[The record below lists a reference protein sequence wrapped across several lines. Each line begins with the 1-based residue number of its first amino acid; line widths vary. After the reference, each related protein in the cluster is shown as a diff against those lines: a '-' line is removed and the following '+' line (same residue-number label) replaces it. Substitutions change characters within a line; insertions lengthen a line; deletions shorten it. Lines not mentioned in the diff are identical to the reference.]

1 MENETMNIK
10 EVSEYLRCSIS
21 TIRNLVR
28 NKEINS
34 FRVGNRLFFRKS
46 TINNWILQQ
55 EIGNMQDNNYETKIK
70 PLKSEVS

>member
-10 EVSEYLRCSIS
+10 ELAEYLRCSVS

-46 TINNWILQQ
+46 SINNWILKQ
-55 EIGNMQDNNYETKIK
+55 EISNMQDNNFETKIK
-70 PLKSEVS
+70 PLKREVI